1 MRTFTSAFAGALGA
15 LTWAASPLAGQQDDA
30 AACAPPTAAASDSSA
45 IPVVIVAQVHADAV
59 VFQTDPD
66 VRVTVNGCEPLAG
79 QLVTTSNLP
88 DTIVPGVRYTNVEIR
103 SEYRATLT
111 LECRA
116 PEDIVVRLCEELLR
130 RD

>member
-1 MRTFTSAFAGALGA
+1 MRSFTFALAGALGA
-15 LTWAASPLAGQQDDA
+15 LTWSAPPVAAQQDDA
-30 AACAPPTAAASDSSA
+30 CAAPLAAAADSSA

-66 VRVTVNGCEPLAG
+66 VRVTLNGCEPLPG

-88 DTIVPGVRYTNVEIR
+88 DTIVPGVRYTDVEIR
-103 SEYRATLT
+103 SEYRALLT

-116 PEDIVVRLCEELLR
+116 PEDIVVQLCEELRR